1 MSIRLHFKDGSVVD
15 LGPLGGVVAQP
26 YPGDNNFVEV
36 LNASTPP
43 AMIALASN
51 ENLEWA
57 EGY

>member
-26 YPGDNNFVEV
+26 YPGGNNFVEV

-51 ENLEWA
+51 ENLAWA